1 MSVEGGDVVKLVR
14 TRPAAMTAFTESD
27 AQDLTGKVLDT
38 YHFDRLTIHDVT
50 VTPDGQRLLGVGT
63 LQSSLDGLQP
73 SKCQAEKQIICSYS
87 PSMLTRPIA
96 YPRTISI

>member
-1 MSVEGGDVVKLVR
+1 M
-14 TRPAAMTAFTESD
+14 
-27 AQDLTGKVLDT
+27 LDT

-87 PSMLTRPIA
+87 LSQCWQDLWLTLSLPA
-96 YPRTISI
+96 YNLDKKEIEK